1 MIRPADTIGHLGDF
15 NGLTLAGTLPDVEMG
30 LELAGVPHSRG
41 GVGTALAYLAGEAAG
56 ATPAAR
62 PASGGTPA
70 SVRTRRSQV
79 RNRRLVPATP
89 GWVFPEAFPRR
100 RASSR

>member
-41 GVGTALAYLAGEAAG
+41 GVGTTLAYLAGEAAG

-62 PASGGTPA
+62 PA